1 MTPAVR
7 LSRSTHL
14 VTVVQE
20 TPRKMTS
27 DESGHP
33 GDENFHDWRMENG
46 EWRMENGCWRMDAG
60 MRIELCDPG
69 LDLFYPLRQGRKLPL
84 E

>member
-1 MTPAVR
+1 MNPATPVM
-7 LSRSTHL
+7 STFI
-14 VTVVQE
+14 V
-20 TPRKMTS
+20 
-27 DESGHP
+27 
-33 GDENFHDWRMENG
+33 GDWIMEI
-46 EWRMENGCWRMDAG
+46 GCWRMDAG